1 MSSQLIIRANDAG
14 PKKIWAF
21 VTLEKE
27 KRKLCKPNADD
38 ARFWRRR
45 KESCVN
51 QMQMMQGSTE
61 IFLSVVSNWVMTIVA
76 WK

>member
-1 MSSQLIIRANDAG
+1 MMQG
-14 PKKIWAF
+14 PKKIWICTF

-38 ARFWRRR
+38 PRFWRRR

-61 IFLSVVSNWVMTIVA
+61 NFSRIVSN
-76 WK
+76 

>member
-1 MSSQLIIRANDAG
+1 MMQG
-14 PKKIWAF
+14 PKKIWICTF

-38 ARFWRRR
+38 PRFWRRR

-51 QMQMMQGSTE
+51 PMQMIQGSGE
-61 IFLSVVSNWVMTIVA
+61 GEKKAV
-76 WK
+76 